1 MIDKCNLD
9 TMFTAIQGCLDKTD
23 KPTNIDYSNILKFE
37 IGKTYKLRLIPFV
50 NDPSKTIIHYI
61 EYGWTSKATDNYVS
75 AISPSTWQEP
85 CPISEVYRKGFK
97 DRVNT
102 SGIKRREQW
111 LVNVFV
117 VDDPS
122 HPENNGTVKVFRY
135 GKQIDK
141 IIQQA
146 TVGDLSDELGKAVFD
161 VTSNGYDFIVRCEK
175 QQEFPNYSNSSF
187 ARRPSA
193 LPGIGDDEAKITEIY
208 SHLID
213 LSNLCKVKSY
223 ESLQKM
229 LDEHY
234 YVTNKVSVNEDVET
248 SNNPSDIIEP
258 QVTKSTPQKQVE
270 PSSSTTP
277 TDDDLD
283 KLIAD
288 L

>member
-1 MIDKCNLD
+1 MIDKFNLD

-50 NDPSKTIIHYI
+50 DDPSKTIVHYI

-161 VTSNGYDFIVRCEK
+161 ITSNGYDFIVRCEK

-258 QVTKSTPQKQVE
+258 QVVKPVPQKQVE
-270 PSSSTTP
+270 PSSSTIS

>member
-1 MIDKCNLD
+1 MIDKFNLD

-270 PSSSTTP
+270 PSSSTNP

>member
-1 MIDKCNLD
+1 MIDKFNLD

-50 NDPSKTIIHYI
+50 DDPSKTIVHYI

-161 VTSNGYDFIVRCEK
+161 ITSNGYDFIVRCEK

-258 QVTKSTPQKQVE
+258 QVVNPVSQKQVE
-270 PSSSTTP
+270 PSSSTIS

>member
-1 MIDKCNLD
+1 MIDKFNLD

-213 LSNLCKVKSY
+213 LSDLCKVKSY

>member
-1 MIDKCNLD
+1 MIDKFNLD

-23 KPTNIDYSNILKFE
+23 KPANIDYSNILKFE

-50 NDPSKTIIHYI
+50 NDPSKTIVHYI

-75 AISPSTWQEP
+75 AISPSTWREP
-85 CPISEVYRKGFK
+85 CPISEIYRKGFK

-161 VTSNGYDFIVRCEK
+161 ATSNGYDFIVRCEK

-213 LSNLCKVKSY
+213 LSDLCKVRSY

-234 YVTNKVSVNEDVET
+234 YVTNKASVNEDVEAN
-248 SNNPSDIIEP
+248 NNPSDIIEP
-258 QVTKSTPQKQVE
+258 QVIKSTPQKQVE

>member
-1 MIDKCNLD
+1 MIDKFNLD

-50 NDPSKTIIHYI
+50 DDPSKTIVHYI

-234 YVTNKVSVNEDVET
+234 YVTNKVSVNEDVEA
-248 SNNPSDIIEP
+248 NNNSSDIIEP
-258 QVTKSTPQKQVE
+258 RVTESTPQKQVE

>member
-1 MIDKCNLD
+1 MIDKFNLD

-50 NDPSKTIIHYI
+50 DDPSKTIVHYI

-234 YVTNKVSVNEDVET
+234 YVTNKVSVNEDVEA
-248 SNNPSDIIEP
+248 NNNSSDIIEP
-258 QVTKSTPQKQVE
+258 RVTESTPQKQVE
-270 PSSSTTP
+270 TLSSTTP

>member
-1 MIDKCNLD
+1 MIDKFNLD

-37 IGKTYKLRLIPFV
+37 IGKTYKLSLIPFV

-213 LSNLCKVKSY
+213 LSDLCKVKSY

>member
-1 MIDKCNLD
+1 MIDKFNLD

-213 LSNLCKVKSY
+213 LSSLCKVKSY

>member
-1 MIDKCNLD
+1 MIDKFNLD

-50 NDPSKTIIHYI
+50 DDPSKTIVHYI

-248 SNNPSDIIEP
+248 SNNLSDIIEP
-258 QVTKSTPQKQVE
+258 RVTESTPQKQVE
-270 PSSSTTP
+270 TSSSTTP

>member
-1 MIDKCNLD
+1 MIDKFNLD

-75 AISPSTWQEP
+75 AISPSTWQKP

-97 DRVNT
+97 ERVNT

-213 LSNLCKVKSY
+213 LSDLCKVKSY

-234 YVTNKVSVNEDVET
+234 YVTNKASVNEDVEAN
-248 SNNPSDIIEP
+248 NNPSDIIEP
-258 QVTKSTPQKQVE
+258 QVIKSTPQKQVE

>member
-1 MIDKCNLD
+1 MIDKFNLD

-213 LSNLCKVKSY
+213 LSDLCKVKSY

-234 YVTNKVSVNEDVET
+234 YVTNKASVNEDVEAN
-248 SNNPSDIIEP
+248 NNPSDIIEP
-258 QVTKSTPQKQVE
+258 QVIKSTPQKQVE